1 MGKLVGPGHAGPCR
15 PLSKDHQTMQ
25 GAGWHDQICI
35 SKMSPWLLSGKVL
48 KKSSGKLD
56 ALVRGDRDSAGRR
69 GYRPDVV
76 YILHSYPA
84 TSLLSEGQQ
93 HPASTWYHE
102 MS

>member
-1 MGKLVGPGHAGPCR
+1 
-15 PLSKDHQTMQ
+15 
-25 GAGWHDQICI
+25 
-35 SKMSPWLLSGKVL
+35 MSPWLLSGKVL
-48 KKSSGKLD
+48 ERSSGKLD

-69 GYRPDVV
+69 DVHRCDVLSRPDV
-76 YILHSYPA
+76 YTLHSYPA